1 MAKTEIIFFFAVMIN
16 IIGFYFMT
24 KNFFRKRTASG
35 KISSFSTATKVFSV
49 ILNLALAFGALFGV
63 ALGLFCI
70 SPFGL
75 FGIVRDEFWVSD
87 FATGL
92 LLCEV
97 SVFVPYGLNILL
109 YKFWYKK
116 FGLSK
121 WWTFPALVIGA
132 GAFIFCVFDILSERF
147 IRYWSYGEWIWR

>member
-1 MAKTEIIFFFAVMIN
+1 MAKTEINFFVAVMIN

-24 KNFFRKRTASG
+24 KNFFRKRTVGG
-35 KISSFSTATKVFSV
+35 KTSSFSTATKIFSV
-49 ILNLALAFGALFGV
+49 ILNLALAFGALFCV
-63 ALGLFCI
+63 ALGLFCM

-75 FGIVRDEFWVSD
+75 FGFVREKFWGSD
-87 FATGL
+87 LIIGL

-97 SVFVPYGLNILL
+97 SVFVPYGLNVLL
-109 YKFWYKK
+109 YKLWYKK

-147 IRYWSYGEWIWR
+147 IRYWSQAEWIWR